1 MRICCV
7 KYCDYVVTKK
17 DKLLEKQRVTPHT
30 PHNMRFCCVKY
41 CDYVVT
47 KKDKLLEKQRVSG
60 GGIPP
65 TPPTI

>member
-1 MRICCV
+1 MRI
-7 KYCDYVVTKK
+7 
-17 DKLLEKQRVTPHT
+17 
-30 PHNMRFCCVKY
+30 CCVKY

>member
-1 MRICCV
+1 MLDARGGCFFFGLLRFLGV
-7 KYCDYVVTKK
+7 KLRKVK
-17 DKLLEKQRVTPHT
+17 
-30 PHNMRFCCVKY
+30 VKY

-65 TPPTI
+65 THPTI